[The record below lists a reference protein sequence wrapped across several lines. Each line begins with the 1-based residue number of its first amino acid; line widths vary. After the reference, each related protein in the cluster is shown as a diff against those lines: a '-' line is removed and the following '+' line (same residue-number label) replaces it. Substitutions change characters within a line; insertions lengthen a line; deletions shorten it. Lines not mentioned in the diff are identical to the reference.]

1 MKVPISS
8 ADRAPISRVRIVMN
22 VPCSGAIGRDTSPGY
37 HSAVSCASSRR
48 IASGGVLC
56 AHRYALMCMPI
67 CSLRC
72 ATRIT

>member
-1 MKVPISS
+1 MNVPISI
-8 ADRAPISRVRIVMN
+8 ADRAPISRVRMVMN

-48 IASGGVLC
+48 MASGGELC
-56 AHRYALMCMPI
+56 AQRYAFMCMLI
-67 CSLRC
+67 CSLRW